1 MALAGSVVPA
11 RRALWVSV
19 SSWLTWAVGLAVGL
33 ETPLLKGVGEVGG
46 RRAECGCERARGA
59 PVRVVCRVLGWALLG
74 HLKLVTS
81 SPTPRG

>member
-1 MALAGSVVPA
+1 MLDGLGRIVPA

-46 RRAECGCERARGA
+46 RRTECGVGDARGA
-59 PVRVVCRVLGWALLG
+59 PVRVHVRVPG
-74 HLKLVTS
+74 
-81 SPTPRG
+81 R